1 MVGVLLLPGKAHI
14 TDTYMDDYGY
24 DLRLREGGTA
34 FYFG

>member
-14 TDTYMDDYGY
+14 TDTYMDGY